1 MHRFFMPQPWRHT
14 TQPHFVPSVY
24 ALSGPIKK
32 AASKSCFEIEDSLDY
47 LPTPIS
53 QLNSASAGG
62 TVPAHVRR
70 WRTDYDYLYI
80 VGDQTASVPD
90 HLTSM
95 MRSRR
100 FTLYA
105 IDKSR

>member
-1 MHRFFMPQPWRHT
+1 MFYAPTLAAHYAT
-14 TQPHFVPSVY
+14 AFVPSLY
-24 ALSGPIKK
+24 TLAGQPIRKGT
-32 AASKSCFEIEDSLDY
+32 SKSRFEIEDSLDY
-47 LPTPIS
+47 LPTMIS

-62 TVPAHVRR
+62 TAPAHVRG

-80 VGDQTASVPD
+80 VGDQTASIPD

-95 MRSRR
+95 MQSRR

-105 IDKSR
+105 IGK

>member
-1 MHRFFMPQPWRHT
+1 MFP
-14 TQPHFVPSVY
+14 V
-24 ALSGPIKK
+24 GK
-32 AASKSCFEIEDSLDY
+32 AASKSRFEIEDSLDY

-53 QLNSASAGG
+53 QLYDPSAGG
-62 TVPAHVRR
+62 GAPPHVRK

-90 HLTSM
+90 HSTSM

-100 FTLYA
+100 FALYA
-105 IDKSR
+105 IDK